1 MGGRGDSGC
10 MKPNSGCMKPNIAV
24 FCSGNGSNFEA
35 LVKNNRKGKFPGSI
49 ELMVTDNADAFAVL
63 RAQRLQIPVLF
74 VDPKRYVSKEDYEKV
89 LVRELRRFSIDLIL
103 LAGFMRILSPY
114 FVKKFRNRILNI
126 HPSLLPA
133 FKGAHAIKDA
143 FEYGVKVTGVTVHFV
158 DEGVDSGPI
167 ILQGSV
173 SVENNDTLS
182 TLEAKI
188 HKLEHRIYSQAV
200 NIVLTKKWKISR
212 RRFVLLS

>member
-1 MGGRGDSGC
+1 MGGRSDSGC
-10 MKPNSGCMKPNIAV
+10 MNPNIAV

-74 VDPKRYVSKEDYEKV
+74 VDPKNYNNREDYEKV
-89 LVRELRRFSIDLIL
+89 LVRELRRFSIDWIL

-158 DEGVDSGPI
+158 DEGIDSGPI
-167 ILQGSV
+167 ILQGAV
-173 SVENNDTLS
+173 SIENNDTLS

-188 HKLEHRIYSQAV
+188 HKLEHKIYSQAV